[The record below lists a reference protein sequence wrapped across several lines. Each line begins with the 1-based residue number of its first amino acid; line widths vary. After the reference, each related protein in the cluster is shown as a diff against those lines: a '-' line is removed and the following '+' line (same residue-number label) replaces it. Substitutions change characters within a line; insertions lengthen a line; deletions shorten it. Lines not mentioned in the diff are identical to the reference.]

1 MMSSSDSGAVY
12 RSSFGLK
19 QQIARALL
27 TDYHSPIVE
36 WMKAHDHCLKV
47 GPLELFLAREFGFCY
62 GVEKAVDL
70 AYEARRK
77 FADRRIF
84 LTHEIIHN
92 PRVNGYLREMGIE
105 FLEEKQNGG
114 IQLDDITQQD
124 VVIIPAFGVS
134 TDQLDRLRRV
144 GCILVDTTC
153 GSVMHVWKR
162 VERFAREGFTALIHG
177 KIAHEETIATKSRAE
192 AGGGHYL
199 VVRDLDEADLVYRA
213 IGGCV
218 EDARL
223 GKLIGSAASAG
234 FDPRIHLERIGVANQ
249 TTMLSSESLE
259 IARRIRK
266 ALAERHGEDH
276 IDAHFIAFDT
286 ICSATQN
293 RQDAVV
299 ELVRRG
305 LDLMLVVGGYNS
317 SNTGHLCEI
326 SEKFCPSYHIDD
338 ASALLSTRLIRHK
351 RIDEREPIT
360 TENWLSNDVGRIGIT
375 AGASTPNRAI
385 GETINRLL
393 DLLGL
398 ALPVELLN
406 ADTPTGM

>member
-1 MMSSSDSGAVY
+1 MASNSDSGAVY
-12 RSSFGLK
+12 RSSLGLK
-19 QQIARALL
+19 QQIAGALL

-36 WMKAHDHCLKV
+36 WMKTHEYCLRV

-77 FADRRIF
+77 FSDRRIF

-92 PRVNGYLREMGIE
+92 PRVNGHLREMGIE
-105 FLEEKQNGG
+105 FLEEKENGG
-114 IQLDDITQQD
+114 VKLDDITQQD

-134 TDQLDRLRRV
+134 TEQHDRLRRV

-153 GSVMHVWKR
+153 GSVMHVWRR

-199 VVRDLDEADLVYRA
+199 VVRDLDEADLVCRA
-213 IGGCV
+213 IGGGV
-218 EDARL
+218 EDERL
-223 GKLIGSAASAG
+223 DRLIRKAASKG
-234 FDPRIHLERIGVANQ
+234 FDPRTHLERIGVANQ
-249 TTMLSSESLE
+249 TTMLSSESIE
-259 IARRIRK
+259 IARRIRR
-266 ALAERHGEDH
+266 ALAQRHGEQQA
-276 IDAHFIAFDT
+276 DAYFIAFDT

-293 RQDAVV
+293 RQDAVL

-305 LDLMLVVGGYNS
+305 LDIMLIVGGYNS

-326 SEKFCPSYHIDD
+326 SEKYCPSYHIDD
-338 ASALLSTRLIRHK
+338 ASALLSTRAIRHK
-351 RIDEREPIT
+351 RVDEREPII
-360 TENWLSNDVGRIGIT
+360 TENWLPDAARRVGIT

-385 GETINRLL
+385 GETINRLVE
-393 DLLGL
+393 LLGL
-398 ALPVELLN
+398 TLPPELVN
-406 ADTPTGM
+406 ADTPPGN